1 METGQIAGRN
11 AWKYAEIRRHGRAMQ
26 GFGIAQGGTGGSQ
39 SHDLPTGRYLL
50 TVSLQGYPV
59 VNRFSGRLEGD
70 VIRRT
75 VEVSGGNSQPLRREW
90 EAQRVK

>member
-1 METGQIAGRN
+1 MEVCRDPPSRPGDTRVWHRA
-11 AWKYAEIRRHGRAMQ
+11 RRH
-26 GFGIAQGGTGGSQ
+26 GGSQ

-90 EAQRVK
+90 EARRVK

>member
-1 METGQIAGRN
+1 
-11 AWKYAEIRRHGRAMQ
+11 
-26 GFGIAQGGTGGSQ
+26 
-39 SHDLPTGRYLL
+39 L

-90 EAQRVK
+90 EARRVK